1 MLQTTIGG
9 RYKIIR
15 QLGHGGF
22 GQTYLAQDLLLPDQ
36 DLCVVKKLQP
46 QSSDDFVLQTA
57 RRLFESEAKV
67 LNKLGK
73 HECIPA
79 LLAHFEEQ
87 AQFYLVQEFI
97 DGDSIEQELQSGKL
111 STVGEVV
118 DFLVDI
124 LHTLDFVHKQGVI
137 HRDIKPANLIRRRHD
152 QRIVL
157 IDFGAVKQIY
167 TQINATAPSRLTVA
181 VGTEGYMPNEQAN
194 GKPKPASDIYA
205 VGMIAIQALT
215 NIPPNQLPE
224 HPETGEVNWHSY
236 ASVNEHLKRILD
248 KMVRCDF
255 RQRYQSAEEV
265 LRDLQEWRSP
275 QASTQIIEVSAPTLV
290 VSPAPSV
297 DTKVNNPVIAST
309 NRPVV
314 GWLLGSF
321 VMIAA
326 VSLFSQ
332 LITARKDVKTEE
344 EVAPIANVPNVE
356 QVNNVP
362 LTKATKG
369 SGRKYG
375 FVSERALTTDDLVG
389 KTNLELDLMLNEVYA
404 SYGRRFDD
412 AALQNYFSLQSWY
425 IPRYSSKDF
434 PNNLLSETERTNV
447 ALIADFRKQ
456 RTELRQKN
464 PDRCLRGV
472 RVVADWQAPLNVRSR
487 PSTNAEIVAKLDN
500 DTRVSVL
507 KEEKGW
513 LQIDQPVAGWIA
525 ANRTEPICQ
534 D

>member
-9 RYKIIR
+9 RYKIIK
-15 QLGHGGF
+15 QIGHGGF
-22 GQTYLAQDLLLPDQ
+22 GQTFLAQDLLLPDQ

-79 LLAHFEEQ
+79 LLAHFEDQ

-97 DGDSIEQELQSGKL
+97 DGDSIEQELHSGKL

-118 DFLVDI
+118 DFLEDI

-137 HRDIKPANLIRRRHD
+137 HRDIKPANLIRRRQD

-167 TQINATAPSRLTVA
+167 TQINSTAPSRLTVA

-215 NIPPNQLPE
+215 RMPPHQLPE
-224 HPETGEVNWHSY
+224 HPESGEVNWHDY
-236 ASVNEHLKRILD
+236 ATVNEQLVRILD

-265 LRDLQEWRSP
+265 LRDLQELGSP
-275 QASTQIIEVSAPTLV
+275 YASTKIMEVSAPTLV

-297 DTKVNNPVIAST
+297 ETKASNAVIAT
-309 NRPVV
+309 KNPPMI

-321 VMIAA
+321 AVIAA
-326 VSLFSQ
+326 VSMVVVLGLFPQ
-332 LITARKDVKTEE
+332 LITARKDGKTDEKFE
-344 EVAPIANVPNVE
+344 PIANFPNVE
-356 QVNNVP
+356 QVS
-362 LTKATKG
+362 TKV
-369 SGRKYG
+369 SGRKYA
-375 FVSERALTTDDLVG
+375 FVSARALTTADLLG

-404 SYGRRFDD
+404 SHGRRFDD
-412 AALQNYFSLQSWY
+412 AELQNYFSLQSWY

-434 PNNLLSETERTNV
+434 PDNLLSDTETANV
-447 ALIADFRKQ
+447 ALIANFKKQ
-456 RTELRQKN
+456 RTEQRQKN
-464 PDRCLRGV
+464 PERCLLGV
-472 RVVADWQAPLNVRSR
+472 RIVADLQSPLNVRSR
-487 PSTNAEIVAKLDN
+487 PSVNAEIVGKLDN

-513 LQIDQPVAGWIA
+513 LQIAQPVTGWVA